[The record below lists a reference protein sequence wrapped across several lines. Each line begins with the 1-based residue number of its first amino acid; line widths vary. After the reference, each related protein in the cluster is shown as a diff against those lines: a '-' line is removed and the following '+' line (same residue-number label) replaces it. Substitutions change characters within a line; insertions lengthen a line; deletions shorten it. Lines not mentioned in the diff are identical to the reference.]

1 MCLRNCRRKQYK
13 GGLLNHTC
21 EGKNSIQTL
30 ECIKKD
36 YKSNHFVTTDKWALD
51 PAEMGDATPCKYWE
65 RCFEGQI
72 NQGTCADGH
81 LFSEVL
87 RECVPEGDP
96 TLPDSCYSDPCRS
109 YGMPICGDGY
119 ECVNPTNC
127 QGLDVTSG
135 GNCIVECKPLTP
147 PPSHECN
154 AGCLPE
160 AECVQEIQC
169 QEVQNIT
176 DFHDF
181 FYLYEEKLN

>member
-21 EGKNSIQTL
+21 EGKNSFSTYFFKNSIQTL
-30 ECIKKD
+30 KCIKKD
-36 YKSNHFVTTDKWALD
+36 YKSNQFITTDKWALD
-51 PAEMGDATPCKYWE
+51 SAEVGAAEPCKFWE

-72 NQGTCADGH
+72 NQGSCAEGH

-96 TLPDSCYSDPCRS
+96 TLPDSCYSNPCRP

-127 QGLDVTSG
+127 QG
-135 GNCIVECKPLTP
+135 
-147 PPSHECN
+147 
-154 AGCLPE
+154 
-160 AECVQEIQC
+160 
-169 QEVQNIT
+169 
-176 DFHDF
+176 
-181 FYLYEEKLN
+181 